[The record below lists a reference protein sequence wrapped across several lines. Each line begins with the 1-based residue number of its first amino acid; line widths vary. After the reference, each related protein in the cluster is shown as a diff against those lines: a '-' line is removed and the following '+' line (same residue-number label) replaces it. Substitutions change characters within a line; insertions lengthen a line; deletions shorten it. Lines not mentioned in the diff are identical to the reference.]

1 MEAFRR
7 GVKETIASHHVNMG
21 KGLDAEQVS
30 KNREEYG
37 ANVFVAEKSFI
48 IEKNLNQPK

>member
-7 GVKETIASHHVNMG
+7 GVKETIASHHVDMG

-30 KNREEYG
+30 K
-37 ANVFVAEKSFI
+37 I
-48 IEKNLNQPK
+48 MKNMVPTFL